1 MSEIYGGEVS
11 SSEASSGSGEVSGD
25 SSASSGSEINTGE
38 VSEVENTSEVTEGEV
53 DDEFSSELDDS
64 YSSYMEN
71 GKISD
76 FKKEGS
82 YETEERAETSET
94 EVAGES
100 DESFEQELDS
110 KYSDYL
116 NGEHTSEGL
125 REGDNRI
132 EAAEDME
139 EDSDDI
145 DSELDKKYN
154 AYIDEGGK
162 DVENMESKQGELSD
176 AGRAE
181 LKEET
186 GWSDEVVDSVD
197 TYEQAKIYE
206 NADLHEDNINGREC
220 LVKEIDYDYVDEK
233 TGMTNRELMA
243 KGRSPYDAKTG
254 EKIELHHMGQAYD
267 APFAELT
274 ENSEHGDGNH
284 SILHPK
290 TDSSWRNDE
299 TLEAQYNKEKRE
311 HWKTRSEG

>member
-1 MSEIYGGEVS
+1 MSEIYGGEIS
-11 SSEASSGSGEVSGD
+11 SSEVSSGSGEVSGD
-25 SSASSGSEINTGE
+25 SSASSGGEVNTSE
-38 VSEVENTSEVTEGEV
+38 VSEVENTSEVTEDEV
-53 DDEFSSELDDS
+53 DDDFPSELDDS
-64 YSSYMEN
+64 YSSYMED

-76 FKKEGS
+76 FEKE
-82 YETEERAETSET
+82 ETDELEESNETSET
-94 EVAGES
+94 EEVGEP
-100 DESFEQELDS
+100 DESFEQELDG

-116 NGEHTSEGL
+116 NGEHTSEELSESDDGI
-125 REGDNRI
+125 D
-132 EAAEDME
+132 AVEDTK
-139 EDSDDI
+139 DDADDI

-154 AYIDEGGK
+154 EYIDEGGK
-162 DVENMESKQGELSD
+162 DAESIEDKQGELSD
-176 AGRAE
+176 ADRAE

-186 GWSDEVVDSVD
+186 GWSDEVVDSID
-197 TYEQAKIYE
+197 TSEQAEIYK

-254 EKIELHHMGQAYD
+254 EKIELHHMGQEYD

-290 TDSSWRNDE
+290 TEGSWRNDK

-311 HWKTRSEG
+311 HWKTRSER

>member
-11 SSEASSGSGEVSGD
+11 SSEVSSGSGEVSGD
-25 SSASSGSEINTGE
+25 SSTSSAGEVNTTE
-38 VSEVENTSEVTEGEV
+38 VSEVENTSEVTEDEV
-53 DDEFSSELDDS
+53 DDDFSSELDDS
-64 YSSYMEN
+64 YSSYMED
-71 GKISD
+71 GRISD
-76 FKKEGS
+76 FEKGKSTEVGES
-82 YETEERAETSET
+82 EETSEAEETEEPA
-94 EVAGES
+94 
-100 DESFEQELDS
+100 ESFEQELDS

-116 NGEHTSEGL
+116 NGEHNSEEL
-125 REGDNRI
+125 S
-132 EAAEDME
+132 EADEEIDAVEDVK
-139 EDSDDI
+139 EDPDDI

-154 AYIDEGGK
+154 EYIDEGGK
-162 DVENMESKQGELSD
+162 DAENVESRQGELSD
-176 AGRAE
+176 ADRAE

-186 GWSDEVVDSVD
+186 GWSSEVVDSVD
-197 TYEQAKIYE
+197 TFEQAEIYK

-254 EKIELHHMGQAYD
+254 EKIELHHMGQEYD

-290 TDSSWRNDE
+290 TEGSWRNDE